1 MLTEQEMDPYT
12 LLQLEPGASGAQIKK
27 AWKRLARLHHPDLNP
42 DDPEAGARFQRIKD
56 AYEMLRS
63 GSVPVASGQEMD
75 EDWLDTVD
83 WMIAFRQR
91 VVMQELMPR
100 LVGAYGHGSALAWAL
115 RQAMDLQATA
125 EALPEAPS
133 TWRLRRLKLDV
144 ILSEEPSMQLA
155 ALQRNR
161 KGVVQLVL
169 CARPL
174 WQHRG
179 ADEDALRERVFAA
192 VDHGLAAAVPMAL
205 GTSSAPPTL
214 QIARKV
220 DRRVAL
226 DNLIIRGIWAGA
238 AVLVGMM
245 SWIMATA

>member
-1 MLTEQEMDPYT
+1 
-12 LLQLEPGASGAQIKK
+12 
-27 AWKRLARLHHPDLNP
+27 
-42 DDPEAGARFQRIKD
+42 
-56 AYEMLRS
+56 
-63 GSVPVASGQEMD
+63 
-75 EDWLDTVD
+75 
-83 WMIAFRQR
+83 
-91 VVMQELMPR
+91 MQELMPR
-100 LVGAYGHGSALAWAL
+100 LVGVYGHGSALAWAL
-115 RQAMDLQATA
+115 RQATDLQATA

-133 TWRLRRLKLDV
+133 SWRLRRLRLDV
-144 ILSEEPSMQLA
+144 ILSEEPSMRLA

-192 VDHGLAAAVPMAL
+192 VDHGLAAAVPIAL
-205 GTSSAPPTL
+205 GTPGAPPTL

-220 DRRVAL
+220 DRRVAI
-226 DNLIIRGIWAGA
+226 DNFIIRGIWAGA

-245 SWIMATA
+245 SWIMATT